1 MAISRRS
8 LMLGSAAGGVS
19 ALTLAAC
26 SDDSGDGGGDGGS
39 GGGSGAL
46 ILANGTE
53 PQNPLVPTNTNEVGG
68 GRIVQNIF
76 AGLVSYD
83 AEGAQQNEVAASI
96 ETEDS
101 QNYTVT
107 LNEGWTFSDGSAV
120 TAQSFV
126 DAWNYGANAA
136 NAQLSGYFF
145 EPNQGYEVLWGV
157 EGDP

>member
-1 MAISRRS
+1 
-8 LMLGSAAGGVS
+8 
-19 ALTLAAC
+19 
-26 SDDSGDGGGDGGS
+26 
-39 GGGSGAL
+39 
-46 ILANGTE
+46 
-53 PQNPLVPTNTNEVGG
+53 
-68 GRIVQNIF
+68 VQNIF

-126 DAWNYGANAA
+126 DAWNYGADAA

-145 EPNQGYEVLWGV
+145 EPIQGYEELQGEDVAPDATLSGLTV
-157 EGDP
+157 EDDLTFPIELVSPQADFPIRLGYTAFSPLPQAFFDDPEAFGESPIGNGPYTLTSWEHEVSA